1 MPNDATGEGTQQ
13 VQNAKADIG
22 LKMKVGEAAKELGV
36 CPCFVPRLVRLG
48 MISAKTTPE
57 GELNIN
63 LDSVRQYKKRKI
75 GRKYTRWGPCGLLT
89 DTEWSGKLGRCDY
102 LRLIRMT

>member
-1 MPNDATGEGTQQ
+1 MVLPGKALKECENT
-13 VQNAKADIG
+13 KADRG
-22 LKMKVGEAAKELGV
+22 LGMKVGEAAKELGV
-36 CPCFVPRLVRLG
+36 CLCVVPRLVRLG

-89 DTEWSGKLGRCDY
+89 DAEWSGKLGRCDY
-102 LRLIRMT
+102 LRLIGMA

>member
-1 MPNDATGEGTQQ
+1 MVFPGKALKKCES
-13 VQNAKADIG
+13 VKADRG
-22 LKMKVGEAAKELGV
+22 LKVKVGEAAKELGV
-36 CPCFVPRLVRLG
+36 CPYVVPRLVRLG

-57 GELNIN
+57 GELNIT
-63 LDSVRQYKKRKI
+63 LDSVRQYKKQKI

-102 LRLIRMT
+102 LRLIRTT